1 MAIRLYWGNLLRDL
15 RIENNL
21 TQSEV
26 AEVLHISRQAY
37 SNLET
42 GRVQPTIELMAILC
56 ELYDYDIYNYVL
68 QNMPDDMVAEQYR
81 FKTQLPLKASKKK
94 KKD

>member
-1 MAIRLYWGNLLRDL
+1 MNIKRFLSKSFWCV
-15 RIENNL
+15 NNKL
-21 TQSEV
+21 F
-26 AEVLHISRQAY
+26 H
-37 SNLET
+37 
-42 GRVQPTIELMAILC
+42 